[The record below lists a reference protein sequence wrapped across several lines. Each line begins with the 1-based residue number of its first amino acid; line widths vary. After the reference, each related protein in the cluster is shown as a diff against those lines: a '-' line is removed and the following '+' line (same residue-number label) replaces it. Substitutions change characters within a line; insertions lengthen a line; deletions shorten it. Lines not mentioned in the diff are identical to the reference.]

1 MPCHKPAQRWTGHAA
16 CPLTMHPRAH
26 TLYLCFA
33 SSLVVVCRMP
43 WWRARRDKV
52 AQWHLVTLKPESA
65 HASTGGT
72 HTEAVPG
79 DLPPVKN
86 KPLSASLPQGLKR

>member
-1 MPCHKPAQRWTGHAA
+1 
-16 CPLTMHPRAH
+16 MHPRAY

-33 SSLVVVCRMP
+33 SSPAAVCCMP
-43 WWRARRDKV
+43 WRRARRDKV
-52 AQWHLVTLKPESA
+52 ALPHLVTLKPEPA

-86 KPLSASLPQGLKR
+86 KPLRATLPRGLKR